1 MPSRKS
7 QDLLGGSVYAIGVY
21 LLLHAFISYFYL
33 IKQGRVWILLHDGG
47 RLMFAMELLAVAGI
61 IASFVF
67 LLKGNKGS
75 ITSLKGLRLALTW
88 FILYELLEM
97 FFIPTPQNVIFRI
110 MMVIFLIILLYHLKK
125 AIIKCHEEGI
135 EEDHNSLLILL
146 PEKVLLYGSLILL
159 VSLGISFY
167 SKGIKALPYLPD
179 TIHLKPEEMTTCMA
193 NFIPLDGWQL
203 DSTIIVN
210 DVQEHIFTDSD
221 SAKWYITSFPTI
233 YNDRRNHNM
242 LITITSPA
250 FQDGKLVH
258 RQLLDTLLTDDL
270 ILRSDSFEG
279 YEKGDTAA
287 FTFAT
292 LYSKKYLR
300 NLIVARVSND
310 FSVNEDLMT
319 LIGGVRFDLTGKK
332 KSR

>member
-1 MPSRKS
+1 
-7 QDLLGGSVYAIGVY
+7 
-21 LLLHAFISYFYL
+21 
-33 IKQGRVWILLHDGG
+33 
-47 RLMFAMELLAVAGI
+47 MFAMELLAVAGI

-110 MMVIFLIILLYHLKK
+110 MMVICLIILLYHLKK

-179 TIHLKPEEMTTCMA
+179 TIPLKPKEMTTCMA
-193 NFIPLDGWQL
+193 NFIPLDGWHL
-203 DSTIIVN
+203 DSTLIVN
-210 DVQEHIFTDSD
+210 DVQELIFTDSD
-221 SAKWYITSFPTI
+221 SAKWFLTSFPTI
-233 YNDRRNHNM
+233 YNDRKNHNI
-242 LITITSPA
+242 LIATTSPA
-250 FQDGKLVH
+250 FQNSRLVH
-258 RQLLDTLLTDDL
+258 RQLRDTLLTDDL
-270 ILRSDSFEG
+270 ILRSDSFEKF
-279 YEKGDTAA
+279 EKGDTTAY
-287 FTFAT
+287 TFVT
-292 LYSKKYLR
+292 LYSKKNLR
-300 NLIVARVSND
+300 NLIVAKISKELSNND
-310 FSVNEDLMT
+310 DLMT

>member
-1 MPSRKS
+1 
-7 QDLLGGSVYAIGVY
+7 
-21 LLLHAFISYFYL
+21 
-33 IKQGRVWILLHDGG
+33 
-47 RLMFAMELLAVAGI
+47 MFAMELLAVAGI

-67 LLKGNKGS
+67 LHKGNNGS
-75 ITSLKGLRLALTW
+75 ITSIKGLRLTLAW

-110 MMVIFLIILLYHLKK
+110 MMIIFLIIFLYRLKK
-125 AIIKCHEEGI
+125 AIIKCLEEGI
-135 EEDHNSLLILL
+135 VEDHNSPLILL
-146 PEKVLLYGSLILL
+146 PERVLLYGSIILL
-159 VSLGISFY
+159 VSFGISFY
-167 SKGIKALPYLPD
+167 GKGIKALPYLPD

-203 DSTIIVN
+203 DSTLIVN
-210 DVQEHIFTDSD
+210 DVQEHIFTASD

-250 FQDGKLVH
+250 FQNSKLVH
-258 RQLLDTLLTDDL
+258 RQLLDTVLTDDL
-270 ILRSDSFEG
+270 ILRTDSFEG

-292 LYSKKYLR
+292 LYSKKHLR
-300 NLIVARVSND
+300 NLIVARVSNE